1 MLLHYISYFFSPF
14 SNTSLSIVL
23 SYLHSWHDIT
33 NHLSIH
39 QSDSL
44 KWTIISWNSSSS
56 IVNFCNPLTYKF
68 KPTKLS
74 HVYMNVYLFF
84 LLPIIFA
91 TEISLHKVQKVFKAI
106 SCVFFLSIFHPELW
120 TFDWKYFTYVWAH
133 FWSQTSIPCVHTL
146 YLLGTLLKNEVW
158 VTHQANCSNINQM
171 FHISQTDLN

>member
-1 MLLHYISYFFSPF
+1 MLLHYISSFFSPF

-74 HVYMNVYLFF
+74 HVCM
-84 LLPIIFA
+84 PIIFA

-120 TFDWKYFTYVWAH
+120 TFGWRYLTNVWAH
-133 FWSQTSIPCVHTL
+133 FWSQTSVPHVYILCICT
-146 YLLGTLLKNEVW
+146 
-158 VTHQANCSNINQM
+158 
-171 FHISQTDLN
+171 

>member
-1 MLLHYISYFFSPF
+1 MQLIFFELLDTGSLSTSLRLKLNIFSILLLHYISYFLVHC
-14 SNTSLSIVL
+14 NTSLSIVL

-74 HVYMNVYLFF
+74 HVCMYTYSSYCLLYSQLKSHYIKFKRF
-84 LLPIIFA
+84 L
-91 TEISLHKVQKVFKAI
+91 KQ
-106 SCVFFLSIFHPELW
+106 
-120 TFDWKYFTYVWAH
+120 
-133 FWSQTSIPCVHTL
+133 
-146 YLLGTLLKNEVW
+146 
-158 VTHQANCSNINQM
+158 
-171 FHISQTDLN
+171 

>member
-1 MLLHYISYFFSPF
+1 MKYFDPF
-14 SNTSLSIVL
+14 PYYCFCTIFPIFLVHCNTSLSIVL

-74 HVYMNVYLFF
+74 HVCMHTYSSYCLLYSQLKSHYIKFKRFLKQYLVVYFSYQF
-84 LLPIIFA
+84 
-91 TEISLHKVQKVFKAI
+91 
-106 SCVFFLSIFHPELW
+106 
-120 TFDWKYFTYVWAH
+120 
-133 FWSQTSIPCVHTL
+133 SIPS
-146 YLLGTLLKNEVW
+146 YELLAED
-158 VTHQANCSNINQM
+158 I
-171 FHISQTDLN
+171 